1 MSDSLLTVENLTK
14 SFGDKL
20 LFENISFG
28 INSGQK
34 SALIA
39 RNGYG
44 KSTLLNIIM
53 TAAGQRGYNTL
64 QDSGKITFRGDIK
77 LACLPQAIVTID
89 TVGTIVR
96 DYVYNVQ
103 RPETEDEWTFEQRME
118 EILSRMKVDV
128 LLDRTMET
136 LSGGEQKKVA
146 LCRLLMDDCNLLI
159 LDEPTNHLDIEM
171 IEWLEEFLSRQRL
184 AILMVTHDRYF
195 LDNVCDNIYE
205 LDNAQLYHY
214 RGRYDYYLEKKAER
228 EANERAEVEKA
239 RSLYRTELE
248 WMRRMPQARGTKAQ
262 ARIDAFYELEAKA
275 HTRFDDSRPQL
286 TVKTERIG
294 GKILELYNVTYTPK
308 PSPTGTQAPRLRNNL
323 SPLPTGVTYTPT
335 GTQAPHLR
343 NSLSPLPTEVTY
355 TPTGTQ
361 APRLRNSLSPQPTGE
376 TPLIDDFSYVFKRG
390 EKIGIVGPNGVGKST
405 FLNIITERL
414 RPTSGRVI
422 VGQTIQFGYYTQAG
436 MTAPADRRVID
447 LVKDIAE
454 EIELDNGK
462 SMSAHQFLTY
472 FGFDG
477 TTQYNYF
484 GNLSGGE
491 KRRLYL
497 LQVLMANPNFL
508 ILDEPTNDLDIY
520 TLQILEQFLQ
530 SYKGCLIIVSHDRSF
545 MDHIVDH
552 LFIFE
557 GNGKIKDYHSN
568 YTAYRLSRLQDIKTS
583 RQQAN
588 KAMAAARSL
597 EDSKSRSLQKKKA
610 TYKEQKEY
618 ETLTAEIEALTT
630 ERAKLEALLSNSTE
644 FKTPDSEL
652 LQASTRIGEVIA
664 LLDEKELR
672 WLELDEII

>member
-1 MSDSLLTVENLTK
+1 MADALLTVENLTK

-20 LFENISFG
+20 LFEDISFG
-28 INSGQK
+28 INAGQK

-44 KSTLLNIIM
+44 KSTLLNILM
-53 TAAGQRGYNTL
+53 TAAGQSGYNTL

-77 LACLPQAIVTID
+77 MAYLPQSPVAYSHQV
-89 TVGTIVR
+89 VR
-96 DYVYNVQ
+96 DFVYSVQ
-103 RPETEDEWTFEQRME
+103 RPETEDSWTFEQRME
-118 EILSRMKVDV
+118 EILSRMKVDI

-146 LCRLLMDDCNLLI
+146 LCRMLMDDCNLLI

-171 IEWLEEFLSRQRL
+171 IEWLENYLSRQRL
-184 AILMVTHDRYF
+184 ALLMVTHDRYF
-195 LDNVCDNIYE
+195 LDNVCDDIFE
-205 LDNAQLYHY
+205 LDNARLYHY
-214 RGRYDYYLEKKAER
+214 RGHYDYYLEKKAER
-228 EANERAEVEKA
+228 EANERAEVAKA

-294 GKILELYNVTYTPK
+294 GKILELYNISY
-308 PSPTGTQAPRLRNNL
+308 NNIIND
-323 SPLPTGVTYTPT
+323 Y
-335 GTQAPHLR
+335 
-343 NSLSPLPTEVTY
+343 
-355 TPTGTQ
+355 
-361 APRLRNSLSPQPTGE
+361 
-376 TPLIDDFSYVFKRG
+376 SYVFKKG

-405 FLNIITERL
+405 FLNIITEKL
-414 RPTSGRVI
+414 KPTSGRVV

-436 MTAPADRRVID
+436 MSAPADRRVID

-477 TTQYNYF
+477 TTQFNYF

-530 SYKGCLIIVSHDRSF
+530 TYKGCLIIVSHDRSF

-552 LFIFE
+552 LFVFE
-557 GNGKIKDYHSN
+557 GNGKIRDYHSN
-568 YTAYRLSRLQDIKTS
+568 YTQYRLE
-583 RQQAN
+583 RQLKEREQQLEAREK
-588 KAMAAARSL
+588 KAADRASTQSFSQSATQS
-597 EDSKSRSLQKKKA
+597 QKRKA

-618 ETLTAEIEALTT
+618 EALTSEIDILTAERTTLEHQLSDGSLTD
-630 ERAKLEALLSNSTE
+630 
-644 FKTPDSEL
+644 PDAITK
-652 LQASTRIGEVIA
+652 ASTRIGELISM
-664 LLDEKELR
+664 LDEKELR
-672 WLELDEII
+672 WLELDEIINGK

>member
-1 MSDSLLTVENLTK
+1 MADALLTVENLTK

-20 LFENISFG
+20 LFEDISFG
-28 INSGQK
+28 INAGQK

-53 TAAGQRGYNTL
+53 TSAGHKGYNTL
-64 QDSGKITFRGDIK
+64 QDSGKITFRGDLK
-77 LACLPQAIVTID
+77 LAYLPQSPEAYPKQL
-89 TVGTIVR
+89 VR
-96 DYVYNVQ
+96 DFVYNIQ

-118 EILSRMKVDV
+118 EILSRMKVDT
-128 LLDRTMET
+128 LLDRQMET

-159 LDEPTNHLDIEM
+159 LDEPTNHLDIDM

-205 LDNAQLYHY
+205 LDNSRLYHY
-214 RGRYDYYLEKKAER
+214 KGRYDYYLEKKAER

-294 GKILELYNVTYTPK
+294 GKILELYNVCY
-308 PSPTGTQAPRLRNNL
+308 RD
-323 SPLPTGVTYTPT
+323 
-335 GTQAPHLR
+335 
-343 NSLSPLPTEVTY
+343 
-355 TPTGTQ
+355 
-361 APRLRNSLSPQPTGE
+361 
-376 TPLIDDFSYVFKRG
+376 LIDDYSYVFKKG

-405 FLNIITERL
+405 FLNIITEKL
-414 RPTSGRVI
+414 KPTSGRVV

-436 MTAPADRRVID
+436 MKAPDDRRVID

-530 SYKGCLIIVSHDRSF
+530 TYKGCLIIVSHDRSF

-552 LFIFE
+552 LLVFE
-557 GNGKIKDYHSN
+557 GNGKIRDYHSN
-568 YTAYRLSRLQDIKTS
+568 YTVYRMQKAQQQREASQQQ
-583 RQQAN
+583 RQE
-588 KAMAAARSL
+588 KPKYER
-597 EDSKSRSLQKKKA
+597 SKSDKRKA

-618 ETLTAEIEALTT
+618 EALTAEIETLTN
-630 ERAKLEALLSNSTE
+630 EKADLEAKLSGGTL
-644 FKTPDSEL
+644 PDPAEITK
-652 LQASTRIGEVIA
+652 ASTRIGEVIN

-672 WLELDEII
+672 WLELDEIING

>member
-1 MSDSLLTVENLTK
+1 MADALLTVENLTK

-20 LFENISFG
+20 LFEDISFG
-28 INSGQK
+28 INAGQK

-64 QDSGKITFRGDIK
+64 QDSGKITFRGDLK
-77 LACLPQAIVTID
+77 LAYLPQGGLSSSSSFTSP
-89 TVGTIVR
+89 TSPTSSTRVR
-96 DYVYNVQ
+96 DVVYNIQ
-103 RPETEDEWTFEQRME
+103 RPETEDPWTFEQRME
-118 EILSRMKVDV
+118 EIISRMKVDT
-128 LLDRTMET
+128 LMDRPMDT

-159 LDEPTNHLDIEM
+159 LDEPTNHLDIDM
-171 IEWLEEFLSRQRL
+171 IEWLEDFLSRQRL
-184 AILMVTHDRYF
+184 ALLMVTHDRYF
-195 LDNVCDNIYE
+195 LDNVCQDIYE
-205 LDNAQLYHY
+205 LDNARLYHY

-275 HTRFDDSRPQL
+275 HTHFDDSRPQL

-294 GKILELYNVTYTPK
+294 GKILELYNISYCVNALMRDCVNDDAQNTNAI
-308 PSPTGTQAPRLRNNL
+308 TQSHNNAII
-323 SPLPTGVTYTPT
+323 S
-335 GTQAPHLR
+335 
-343 NSLSPLPTEVTY
+343 
-355 TPTGTQ
+355 
-361 APRLRNSLSPQPTGE
+361 
-376 TPLIDDFSYVFKRG
+376 DFSYVFKKG

-405 FLNIITERL
+405 FLNIITEKL
-414 RPTSGRVI
+414 RPTSGRVV

-436 MTAPADRRVID
+436 MSAPADRRVID

-454 EIELDNGK
+454 EIELEGGK

-477 TTQYNYF
+477 TTQFNYF

-530 SYKGCLIIVSHDRSF
+530 TYRGCLVIVSHDRSF

-552 LFIFE
+552 LFVFE
-557 GNGKIKDYHSN
+557 GEGKIKDYHSN
-568 YTAYRLSRLQDIKTS
+568 YTQYRLEKLK
-583 RQQAN
+583 
-588 KAMAAARSL
+588 
-597 EDSKSRSLQKKKA
+597 ESKSQKVKKSKSTDNVSLTLRPLDSLTQKRKA

-618 ETLTAEIEALTT
+618 EALTAEIDTLTAERQE
-630 ERAKLEALLSNSTE
+630 LETLLASGSGDTDAIT
-644 FKTPDSEL
+644 K
-652 LQASTRIGEVIA
+652 ASTRIGELIA

-672 WLELDEII
+672 WLELDEIING

>member
-1 MSDSLLTVENLTK
+1 MADALLTVENLTK

-20 LFENISFG
+20 LFEDISFG
-28 INSGQK
+28 INAGQK

-53 TAAGQRGYNTL
+53 TATGQKGFNTL
-64 QDSGKITFRGDIK
+64 QDSGKVTFRGDLK
-77 LACLPQAIVTID
+77 LAYLPQTDASIVRSSSMTK
-89 TVGTIVR
+89 VR

-118 EILSRMKVDV
+118 EILSRMKVDR
-128 LLDRTMET
+128 LLERPMET

-146 LCRLLMDDCNLLI
+146 LCRLLMDDSNLLI
-159 LDEPTNHLDIEM
+159 LDEPTNHLDIDM
-171 IEWLEEFLSRQRL
+171 IEWLEDFLSRQRL
-184 AILMVTHDRYF
+184 ALLMVTHDRYF
-195 LDNVCDNIYE
+195 LDNVCQDIYE
-205 LDNAQLYHY
+205 LDNARLYHY
-214 RGRYDYYLEKKAER
+214 KGHYDYYLEKKAER
-228 EANERAEVEKA
+228 EANERAEVEKV

-294 GKILELYNVTYTPK
+294 GKILELYNISMDLR
-308 PSPTGTQAPRLRNNL
+308 PSHGDLI
-323 SPLPTGVTYTPT
+323 
-335 GTQAPHLR
+335 
-343 NSLSPLPTEVTY
+343 
-355 TPTGTQ
+355 
-361 APRLRNSLSPQPTGE
+361 
-376 TPLIDDFSYVFKRG
+376 IDDYSYVFKKG

-414 RPTSGRVI
+414 KPTSGRVV

-436 MTAPADRRVID
+436 MSAPEDRRVID

-454 EIELDNGK
+454 EIEIEGGK
-462 SMSAHQFLTY
+462 SLSAHQFLTY

-477 TTQYNYF
+477 TTQFNYF

-491 KRRLYL
+491 RRRLYL

-508 ILDEPTNDLDIY
+508 ILDEPTNDLDLY
-520 TLQILEQFLQ
+520 TLQILEQFLRT
-530 SYKGCLIIVSHDRSF
+530 YKGCLIIVSHDRSF

-552 LFIFE
+552 LFVFE

-568 YTAYRLSRLQDIKTS
+568 YTQYRLEKLREQKEQKKSAASTKE
-583 RQQAN
+583 N
-588 KAMAAARSL
+588 KAVQKNSPTL
-597 EDSKSRSLQKKKA
+597 PSKRKA

-618 ETLTAEIEALTT
+618 EALTAEIESLTNEKAELEQKLSDGSLTDAT
-630 ERAKLEALLSNSTE
+630 EITR
-644 FKTPDSEL
+644 
-652 LQASTRIGEVIA
+652 ASTRIGELMT

-672 WLELDEII
+672 WLELDELMN

>member
-1 MSDSLLTVENLTK
+1 MADALLTVENLTK

-20 LFENISFG
+20 LFEDISFG
-28 INSGQK
+28 INAGQK

-44 KSTLLNIIM
+44 KSTLLNIIITAAQPHIVGKA
-53 TAAGQRGYNTL
+53 TAAGQRCYNTL
-64 QDSGKITFRGDIK
+64 QDGGKITFRNDLK
-77 LACLPQAIVTID
+77 LAYLPQSPVENGQWSDFGAESQMAT
-89 TVGTIVR
+89 TVR
-96 DYVYNVQ
+96 NYVYNVQ
-103 RPETEDEWTFEQRME
+103 RPETEDEWTFEQRVE
-118 EILSRMKVDV
+118 EILSRMKVDM
-128 LLDRTMET
+128 LLDRPMHT

-146 LCRLLMDDCNLLI
+146 LCRLLMDDCNMLI
-159 LDEPTNHLDIEM
+159 LDEPTNHLDIDM
-171 IEWLEEFLSRQRL
+171 IEWLEDFLSRQRL

-205 LDNAQLYHY
+205 IDNARLYHY

-248 WMRRMPQARGTKAQ
+248 WMRRMPQARGTKAR

-275 HTRFDDSRPQL
+275 HTRFDDTRPQL

-294 GKILELYNVTYTPK
+294 GKILELYNICYCVNTSMRQCVSTD
-308 PSPTGTQAPRLRNNL
+308 APATNTITHSHNN
-323 SPLPTGVTYTPT
+323 
-335 GTQAPHLR
+335 AI
-343 NSLSPLPTEVTY
+343 
-355 TPTGTQ
+355 
-361 APRLRNSLSPQPTGE
+361 
-376 TPLIDDFSYVFKRG
+376 IDDFSYVFKRG

-414 RPTSGRVI
+414 KPSSGRVI

-436 MTAPADRRVID
+436 MNAPADRRVID

-530 SYKGCLIIVSHDRSF
+530 TYKGCLVIVSHDRSF

-552 LFIFE
+552 IFVFE
-557 GNGKIKDYHSN
+557 GGGKIKDYHSN
-568 YTAYRLSRLQDIKTS
+568 YTQYRIEKQKER
-583 RQQAN
+583 AN
-588 KAMAAARSL
+588 AAARKSA
-597 EDSKSRSLQKKKA
+597 SKETNKPQNPQITAKKKA

-618 ETLTAEIEALTT
+618 EALTEEIETLSKEKAS
-630 ERAKLEALLSNSTE
+630 LEQLLSSGTMTDATE
-644 FKTPDSEL
+644 ITK
-652 LQASTRIGEVIA
+652 ASTRIGEVIA

-672 WLELDEII
+672 WLELDEIM

>member
-1 MSDSLLTVENLTK
+1 MADALLTVENLTK

-20 LFENISFG
+20 LFEDISFG
-28 INSGQK
+28 INAGQK

-64 QDSGKITFRGDIK
+64 QDSGKITFRGDLK
-77 LACLPQAIVTID
+77 LAYLPQSPEAYLKQL
-89 TVGTIVR
+89 VR
-96 DYVYNVQ
+96 DFVYNVQ
-103 RPETEDEWTFEQRME
+103 RPETEDEWTFAQRME
-118 EILSRMKVDV
+118 EILSRMKVDT
-128 LLDRTMET
+128 LLNRQMET

-159 LDEPTNHLDIEM
+159 LDEPTNHLDIDM

-205 LDNAQLYHY
+205 LDNSRLYHY
-214 RGRYDYYLEKKAER
+214 KGRYDYYLEKKAER

-275 HTRFDDSRPQL
+275 HTRFDNSRPQL

-294 GKILELYNVTYTPK
+294 GKILELYNICYH
-308 PSPTGTQAPRLRNNL
+308 N
-323 SPLPTGVTYTPT
+323 
-335 GTQAPHLR
+335 
-343 NSLSPLPTEVTY
+343 
-355 TPTGTQ
+355 
-361 APRLRNSLSPQPTGE
+361 
-376 TPLIDDFSYVFKRG
+376 LIDDYSYVFKRG

-405 FLNIITERL
+405 FLNIITEKL
-414 RPTSGRVI
+414 KPTSGRVV

-436 MTAPADRRVID
+436 MKAPNDRRVID

-472 FGFDG
+472 FGFDN

-530 SYKGCLIIVSHDRSF
+530 TYKGCLIIVSHDRSF

-552 LFIFE
+552 LLVFE
-557 GNGKIKDYHSN
+557 GNGKIRDYHSN
-568 YTAYRLSRLQDIKTS
+568 YTIYRMQKAQQQREASQQQ
-583 RQQAN
+583 RQE
-588 KAMAAARSL
+588 KPKYER
-597 EDSKSRSLQKKKA
+597 SKSEKRKA

-618 ETLTAEIEALTT
+618 EALTAEIETLTN
-630 ERAKLEALLSNSTE
+630 EKAELEAKLSSGTLSDPAEIT
-644 FKTPDSEL
+644 K
-652 LQASTRIGEVIA
+652 ASTRIGEVMN

-672 WLELDEII
+672 WLELDELM

>member
-1 MSDSLLTVENLTK
+1 MADALLTIENLTK

-20 LFENISFG
+20 LFEDISFG
-28 INSGQK
+28 INAGQK

-53 TAAGQRGYNTL
+53 TAAGQKGYNTL
-64 QDSGKITFRGDIK
+64 QDSGKITFRGDLK
-77 LACLPQAIVTID
+77 LAYLPQSPEAYPKQM
-89 TVGTIVR
+89 VR
-96 DYVYNVQ
+96 DFVYNVQ

-118 EILSRMKVDV
+118 EILSRMKVDS
-128 LLDRTMET
+128 LLDRQMET

-146 LCRLLMDDCNLLI
+146 LCKLLMDDCNLLI
-159 LDEPTNHLDIEM
+159 LDEPTNHLDIDM

-205 LDNAQLYHY
+205 LDNSRLYHY
-214 RGRYDYYLEKKAER
+214 KGRYDYYLEKKAER

-239 RSLYRTELE
+239 RSLYLTELE

-294 GKILELYNVTYTPK
+294 GKILELYNVCYY
-308 PSPTGTQAPRLRNNL
+308 N
-323 SPLPTGVTYTPT
+323 
-335 GTQAPHLR
+335 
-343 NSLSPLPTEVTY
+343 
-355 TPTGTQ
+355 
-361 APRLRNSLSPQPTGE
+361 
-376 TPLIDDFSYVFKRG
+376 LIDDYSYVFKKG

-405 FLNIITERL
+405 FLNIITEQL
-414 RPTSGRVI
+414 KPTSGRVV

-436 MTAPADRRVID
+436 MKAPADRRVID

-491 KRRLYL
+491 RRRLYL

-530 SYKGCLIIVSHDRSF
+530 TYKGCLIIVSHDRSF

-552 LFIFE
+552 LLVFE
-557 GNGKIKDYHSN
+557 GNGKIRDYHSN
-568 YTAYRLSRLQDIKTS
+568 YTIYRMQKAQQQREVTQMQ
-583 RQQAN
+583 RQE
-588 KAMAAARSL
+588 KPKYER
-597 EDSKSRSLQKKKA
+597 SKSEKRKA

-618 ETLTAEIEALTT
+618 EALTIDIDKLT
-630 ERAKLEALLSNSTE
+630 NERQELEKQLSSGTMS
-644 FKTPDSEL
+644 DSSEITKS
-652 LQASTRIGEVIA
+652 STRIGEIIA

-672 WLELDEII
+672 WLELDEIVNG

>member
-1 MSDSLLTVENLTK
+1 MADALLTVENLTK

-20 LFENISFG
+20 LFEDISFG
-28 INSGQK
+28 INAGQK

-53 TAAGQRGYNTL
+53 TATGQKGFNTL
-64 QDSGKITFRGDIK
+64 QDSGKVTFRGDLK
-77 LACLPQAIVTID
+77 LAYLPQTDASIARRSGITK
-89 TVGTIVR
+89 VR

-118 EILSRMKVDV
+118 EILSRMKVDR
-128 LLDRTMET
+128 LLERPMET

-146 LCRLLMDDCNLLI
+146 LCRLLMDDSNLLI
-159 LDEPTNHLDIEM
+159 LDEPTNHLDIDM
-171 IEWLEEFLSRQRL
+171 IEWLEDFLSRQRL
-184 AILMVTHDRYF
+184 ALLMVTHDRYF
-195 LDNVCDNIYE
+195 LDNVCQDIYE
-205 LDNAQLYHY
+205 LDNARLYHY
-214 RGRYDYYLEKKAER
+214 KGHYDYYLEKKAER

-294 GKILELYNVTYTPK
+294 GKILELYNISMDLR
-308 PSPTGTQAPRLRNNL
+308 PSHGDLI
-323 SPLPTGVTYTPT
+323 
-335 GTQAPHLR
+335 
-343 NSLSPLPTEVTY
+343 
-355 TPTGTQ
+355 
-361 APRLRNSLSPQPTGE
+361 
-376 TPLIDDFSYVFKRG
+376 IDDYSYVFKKG

-414 RPTSGRVI
+414 KPTSGRVV

-436 MTAPADRRVID
+436 MSAPEDRRVID

-454 EIELDNGK
+454 EIEIEGGK
-462 SMSAHQFLTY
+462 SLSAHQFLTY

-477 TTQYNYF
+477 TTQFNYF

-491 KRRLYL
+491 RRRLYL

-508 ILDEPTNDLDIY
+508 ILDEPTNDLDLY
-520 TLQILEQFLQ
+520 TLQILEQFLRT
-530 SYKGCLIIVSHDRSF
+530 YKGCLIIVSHDRSF

-552 LFIFE
+552 LFVFE

-568 YTAYRLSRLQDIKTS
+568 YTQYRLEKLREQKEQKKSAASTKE
-583 RQQAN
+583 N
-588 KAMAAARSL
+588 KAVQKNSPTL
-597 EDSKSRSLQKKKA
+597 PSKRKA

-618 ETLTAEIEALTT
+618 EALTAEIESLTNEKAELEQKLSDGSLTDAT
-630 ERAKLEALLSNSTE
+630 EITR
-644 FKTPDSEL
+644 
-652 LQASTRIGEVIA
+652 ASTRIGELMT

-672 WLELDEII
+672 WLELDELMN

>member
-1 MSDSLLTVENLTK
+1 MADALLTVENLTK

-20 LFENISFG
+20 LFEDISFG
-28 INSGQK
+28 INAGQK

-44 KSTLLNIIM
+44 KSTLLNILM
-53 TAAGQRGYNTL
+53 TAYGQRGYNTL
-64 QDSGKITFRGDIK
+64 QDTGKITFRGDLK
-77 LACLPQAIVTID
+77 LAYLPQNIVGSEQW
-89 TVGTIVR
+89 TVGSTRAQSLPTTHYTLPTVK
-96 DYVYNVQ
+96 DFVYSVQ
-103 RPETEDEWTFEQRME
+103 RPETEDPWFFEQRMA
-118 EILSRMKVDV
+118 EILSRMKVDT
-128 LLDRTMET
+128 LLERSMET

-159 LDEPTNHLDIEM
+159 LDEPTNHLDIDM
-171 IEWLEEFLSRQRL
+171 IEWLEDFLSRQRL
-184 AILMVTHDRYF
+184 ALLMVTHDRYF
-195 LDNVCDNIYE
+195 LDNVCQDIYE
-205 LDNAQLYHY
+205 LDNARLYHY
-214 RGRYDYYLEKKAER
+214 RGHYDYYLEKKAER

-294 GKILELYNVTYTPK
+294 GKILELYNVCYD
-308 PSPTGTQAPRLRNNL
+308 NI
-323 SPLPTGVTYTPT
+323 
-335 GTQAPHLR
+335 
-343 NSLSPLPTEVTY
+343 
-355 TPTGTQ
+355 
-361 APRLRNSLSPQPTGE
+361 
-376 TPLIDDFSYVFKRG
+376 IDDYSYVFKKG

-405 FLNIITERL
+405 FLNIITEKL
-414 RPTSGRVI
+414 KPTSGRVV

-436 MTAPADRRVID
+436 MSAPADRRVID

-530 SYKGCLIIVSHDRSF
+530 TYKGCLIIVSHDRSF

-552 LFIFE
+552 LLVFE
-557 GNGKIKDYHSN
+557 GQGKIRDYHSN
-568 YTAYRLSRLQDIKTS
+568 YTAYRLEKDKAERAEREKRKQENAK
-583 RQQAN
+583 QQAPSQMPPAET
-588 KAMAAARSL
+588 KR
-597 EDSKSRSLQKKKA
+597 RA
-610 TYKEQKEY
+610 TYKEKMEY
-618 ETLTAEIEALTT
+618 ETLTAEIEALTR
-630 ERAKLEALLSNSTE
+630 EKSELEALLSSGSTTDTAE
-644 FKTPDSEL
+644 ITR
-652 LQASTRIGEVIA
+652 ASTRIGQLME
-664 LLDEKELR
+664 LLDEKEMR

>member
-1 MSDSLLTVENLTK
+1 MADALLTVENLTK

-20 LFENISFG
+20 LFEDISFG
-28 INSGQK
+28 INAGQK

-53 TAAGQRGYNTL
+53 TAAGQKGYNTL
-64 QDSGKITFRGDIK
+64 QDAGKITFRSDLK
-77 LACLPQAIVTID
+77 LAYLPQSPEAYPKQL
-89 TVGTIVR
+89 VR
-96 DYVYNVQ
+96 DFVYNVQ

-118 EILSRMKVDV
+118 EILSRMRVDT
-128 LLDRTMET
+128 LLDRQMDT

-159 LDEPTNHLDIEM
+159 LDEPTNHLDIDM

-205 LDNAQLYHY
+205 LDNSRLYHY
-214 RGRYDYYLEKKAER
+214 KGRYDYYLEKKAER
-228 EANERAEVEKA
+228 EANERAEVAKA

-294 GKILELYNVTYTPK
+294 GKILELYNICY
-308 PSPTGTQAPRLRNNL
+308 RD
-323 SPLPTGVTYTPT
+323 
-335 GTQAPHLR
+335 
-343 NSLSPLPTEVTY
+343 
-355 TPTGTQ
+355 
-361 APRLRNSLSPQPTGE
+361 
-376 TPLIDDFSYVFKRG
+376 LIDDYSYVFKRG

-405 FLNIITERL
+405 FLNIITEQL
-414 RPTSGRVI
+414 KPTSGRVV

-436 MTAPADRRVID
+436 MSAPADRRVID

-530 SYKGCLIIVSHDRSF
+530 TYKGCLIIVSHDRSF

-552 LFIFE
+552 LLVFE
-557 GNGKIKDYHSN
+557 GNGKIRDYHSN
-568 YTAYRLSRLQDIKTS
+568 YTVYRMQKAAQQRESSLQQRTEKPKYE
-583 RQQAN
+583 R
-588 KAMAAARSL
+588 
-597 EDSKSRSLQKKKA
+597 SKSDKRKA

-618 ETLTAEIEALTT
+618 EALTAEITALTT
-630 ERAKLEALLSNSTE
+630 EKAELETMLADPDKFSTLNSQFSIDT
-644 FKTPDSEL
+644 
-652 LQASTRIGEVIA
+652 ASTRIGEVIT
-664 LLDEKELR
+664 LLDEKEMR
-672 WLELDEII
+672 WLELDEIIN

>member
-1 MSDSLLTVENLTK
+1 MADALLTVENLTK

-20 LFENISFG
+20 LFEDISFG
-28 INSGQK
+28 INAGQK

-53 TAAGQRGYNTL
+53 TAAGQHGYNTL
-64 QDSGKITFRGDIK
+64 QDSGKITFRGDLK
-77 LACLPQAIVTID
+77 LAYLPQSPEAYPKQ
-89 TVGTIVR
+89 IVR
-96 DYVYNVQ
+96 DFVYNVS
-103 RPETEDEWTFEQRME
+103 RPETEDPWTFEQRME
-118 EILSRMKVDV
+118 EILSRMRVDT
-128 LLDRTMET
+128 LLDRPMET

-146 LCRLLMDDCNLLI
+146 LCRLLIDDCNLLI
-159 LDEPTNHLDIEM
+159 LDEPTNHLDIDM

-205 LDNAQLYHY
+205 LDNSRLYHY
-214 RGRYDYYLEKKAER
+214 KGRYDYYLEKKAER

-275 HTRFDDSRPQL
+275 HTRFDDTRPQL

-294 GKILELYNVTYTPK
+294 GKILELYNICYH
-308 PSPTGTQAPRLRNNL
+308 N
-323 SPLPTGVTYTPT
+323 
-335 GTQAPHLR
+335 
-343 NSLSPLPTEVTY
+343 
-355 TPTGTQ
+355 
-361 APRLRNSLSPQPTGE
+361 
-376 TPLIDDFSYVFKRG
+376 LIDDYSYVFKRG

-405 FLNIITERL
+405 CLNIITEKL
-414 RPTSGRVI
+414 KPTSGRVV

-436 MTAPADRRVID
+436 MSAPDDRRVID

-530 SYKGCLIIVSHDRSF
+530 TYKGCLIIVSHDRSF

-552 LFIFE
+552 LLVFE
-557 GNGKIKDYHSN
+557 GNGKIRDYHSN
-568 YTAYRLSRLQDIKTS
+568 YTRYRLEKEQIEKEKRKEEKEKITDYAHQLRTPNSELRT
-583 RQQAN
+583 
-588 KAMAAARSL
+588 
-597 EDSKSRSLQKKKA
+597 KKKA

-618 ETLTAEIEALTT
+618 EALTTEIEALTAEKNT
-630 ERAKLEALLSNSTE
+630 LEQQLSDGSLTDPT
-644 FKTPDSEL
+644 KITT
-652 LQASTRIGEVIA
+652 ASTRIGELMA
-664 LLDEKELR
+664 LLDDKELR
-672 WLELDEII
+672 WLELDELIN

>member
-1 MSDSLLTVENLTK
+1 MADALLTVENLTK

-20 LFENISFG
+20 LFEDISFG
-28 INSGQK
+28 INAGQK

-64 QDSGKITFRGDIK
+64 QDSGKITFRGDLK
-77 LACLPQAIVTID
+77 LAYLPQSPEAYPKQL
-89 TVGTIVR
+89 VR
-96 DYVYNVQ
+96 DFVYNVQ
-103 RPETEDEWTFEQRME
+103 RPETEDEWTFAQRME
-118 EILSRMKVDV
+118 EILSRMKVDT
-128 LLDRTMET
+128 LLNRQMET

-159 LDEPTNHLDIEM
+159 LDEPTNHLDIDM

-205 LDNAQLYHY
+205 LDNSQLYHY
-214 RGRYDYYLEKKAER
+214 KGRYDYYLEKKAER

-275 HTRFDDSRPQL
+275 HTRFDNSRPQL

-294 GKILELYNVTYTPK
+294 GKILELYNICYH
-308 PSPTGTQAPRLRNNL
+308 N
-323 SPLPTGVTYTPT
+323 
-335 GTQAPHLR
+335 
-343 NSLSPLPTEVTY
+343 
-355 TPTGTQ
+355 
-361 APRLRNSLSPQPTGE
+361 
-376 TPLIDDFSYVFKRG
+376 LIDDYSYVFKRG

-405 FLNIITERL
+405 FLNIITEKL
-414 RPTSGRVI
+414 KPTSGRVV

-436 MTAPADRRVID
+436 IKAPNDRRVID

-472 FGFDG
+472 FGFDN

-530 SYKGCLIIVSHDRSF
+530 TYKGCLIIVSHDRSF

-552 LFIFE
+552 LLVFE
-557 GNGKIKDYHSN
+557 GNGKIRDYHSN
-568 YTAYRLSRLQDIKTS
+568 YTIYRMQKAQQQREASQQQ
-583 RQQAN
+583 RQE
-588 KAMAAARSL
+588 KPKYER
-597 EDSKSRSLQKKKA
+597 SKSEKRKA

-618 ETLTAEIEALTT
+618 EALTAEIETLTN
-630 ERAKLEALLSNSTE
+630 EKAELEAKLSSGTLSD
-644 FKTPDSEL
+644 PAEL
-652 LQASTRIGEVIA
+652 TKASTRIGEVMN

-672 WLELDEII
+672 WLELDELM

>member
-1 MSDSLLTVENLTK
+1 MADALLTVENLTK

-20 LFENISFG
+20 LFEDISFG
-28 INSGQK
+28 INAGQK

-64 QDSGKITFRGDIK
+64 QDSGKVTFRGDLK
-77 LACLPQAIVTID
+77 MAYLPQSQEAYPHQ
-89 TVGTIVR
+89 IVR
-96 DYVYNVQ
+96 DFVYNIQ
-103 RPETEDEWTFEQRME
+103 RPETEDPWTFEQRME
-118 EILSRMKVDV
+118 EILSRMKVDT
-128 LLDRTMET
+128 LLDRPMET

-171 IEWLEEFLSRQRL
+171 IEWLEEFLSRQHL
-184 AILMVTHDRYF
+184 ALLMVTHDRYF
-195 LDNVCDNIYE
+195 LDNVCQDIYE
-205 LDNAQLYHY
+205 LDNARLYHY
-214 RGRYDYYLEKKAER
+214 KGHYDYYLEKKAER
-228 EANERAEVEKA
+228 EANERAEVAKA

-294 GKILELYNVTYTPK
+294 GKILELYNVCY
-308 PSPTGTQAPRLRNNL
+308 GNI
-323 SPLPTGVTYTPT
+323 
-335 GTQAPHLR
+335 
-343 NSLSPLPTEVTY
+343 
-355 TPTGTQ
+355 
-361 APRLRNSLSPQPTGE
+361 
-376 TPLIDDFSYVFKRG
+376 IDDYSYVFKKG

-405 FLNIITERL
+405 FLNIITEKL
-414 RPTSGRVI
+414 KPTSGRVV

-436 MTAPADRRVID
+436 MSAPEDRRVID
-447 LVKDIAE
+447 IVKDIAE

-462 SMSAHQFLTY
+462 SLSAHQFLTY

-477 TTQYNYF
+477 TTQFNYF

-491 KRRLYL
+491 RRRLYL

-530 SYKGCLIIVSHDRSF
+530 TYKGCLIIVSHDRSF

-552 LFIFE
+552 LFVFE

-568 YTAYRLSRLQDIKTS
+568 YTQYRLERQRKEREQQMEAREKKAADRTNTESRTQP
-583 RQQAN
+583 
-588 KAMAAARSL
+588 
-597 EDSKSRSLQKKKA
+597 QKRKA

-618 ETLTAEIEALTT
+618 EAITTEIDTLTAERTT
-630 ERAKLEALLSNSTE
+630 LERQLSDGSLSDPAAITN
-644 FKTPDSEL
+644 
-652 LQASTRIGEVIA
+652 ASTRIGELIS

-672 WLELDEII
+672 WLELDEIINTK

>member
-1 MSDSLLTVENLTK
+1 MADALLTVENLTK

-20 LFENISFG
+20 LFEDISFG
-28 INSGQK
+28 INAGQK

-53 TAAGQRGYNTL
+53 TATGQKGFNTL
-64 QDSGKITFRGDIK
+64 QDSGKVTFRGDLK
-77 LACLPQAIVTID
+77 LAYLPQTDASIARSSGITK
-89 TVGTIVR
+89 VR

-118 EILSRMKVDV
+118 EILSRMKVDR
-128 LLDRTMET
+128 LLERPMET

-146 LCRLLMDDCNLLI
+146 LCRLLMDDSNLLI
-159 LDEPTNHLDIEM
+159 LDEPTNHLDIDM
-171 IEWLEEFLSRQRL
+171 IEWLEDFLSRQRL
-184 AILMVTHDRYF
+184 ALLMVTHDRYF
-195 LDNVCDNIYE
+195 LDNVCQDIYE
-205 LDNAQLYHY
+205 LDNARLYHY
-214 RGRYDYYLEKKAER
+214 KGHYDYYLEKKAER

-294 GKILELYNVTYTPK
+294 GKILELYNISMDLR
-308 PSPTGTQAPRLRNNL
+308 PSHGDLI
-323 SPLPTGVTYTPT
+323 
-335 GTQAPHLR
+335 
-343 NSLSPLPTEVTY
+343 
-355 TPTGTQ
+355 
-361 APRLRNSLSPQPTGE
+361 
-376 TPLIDDFSYVFKRG
+376 IDDYSYVFKKG

-414 RPTSGRVI
+414 KPTSGRVV

-436 MTAPADRRVID
+436 MSAPEDRRVID

-454 EIELDNGK
+454 EIEIEGGK
-462 SMSAHQFLTY
+462 SLSAHQFLTY

-477 TTQYNYF
+477 TTQFNYF

-491 KRRLYL
+491 RRRLYL

-508 ILDEPTNDLDIY
+508 ILDEPTNDLDLY
-520 TLQILEQFLQ
+520 TLQILEQFLRT
-530 SYKGCLIIVSHDRSF
+530 YKGCLIIVSHDRSF

-552 LFIFE
+552 LFVFE

-568 YTAYRLSRLQDIKTS
+568 YTQYRLEKLREQKEQKKSAASTKE
-583 RQQAN
+583 N
-588 KAMAAARSL
+588 KAVQKNSPTL
-597 EDSKSRSLQKKKA
+597 PSKRKA

-618 ETLTAEIEALTT
+618 ETLTAEIESLTNEKAELEQKLSDGSLTDAT
-630 ERAKLEALLSNSTE
+630 EITH
-644 FKTPDSEL
+644 
-652 LQASTRIGEVIA
+652 ASTRIGELMT

-672 WLELDEII
+672 WLELDELMN